1 MRKTLGLIIVL
12 VLTCCGSHKIISLPS
27 MPTVYDD
34 APMAGFVHRFEKGMR
49 KLSVTFDTVYI
60 ANDSIK
66 IEGSVIDCQIKE
78 PIAYSNIAWLKQL
91 SSESY
96 ELIRFLGQTDLDGHF
111 NVSLPNKVDDEKL
124 LIGFETPCHMSI
136 IYAL

>member
-1 MRKTLGLIIVL
+1 
-12 VLTCCGSHKIISLPS
+12 
-27 MPTVYDD
+27 
-34 APMAGFVHRFEKGMR
+34 MR